1 MKFSVFSLAPLV
13 FSALLLQ
20 ATPIVAAEEDHA
32 HEDEHGHEAE
42 KCACVAEEMGFA
54 MDCSDT
60 SAMMEALMVLKSSGC
75 NTDCSSPECQKN
87 WYIVQAHHDYCDEN
101 TMPNEIEDDFHDYD
115 EVCEPCDIQRAF
127 IEGAPM
133 CPTPN
138 CADDSGNEAYVTLV
152 ENDCATDCAS
162 DACRDAFFL
171 LVATHD
177 NCDHDALSV
186 SAEEGLHDFEDVCTM
201 HTCNSGD
208 GTDQLVCDEHH
219 DDEDDHGH
227 DHDHD
232 DHGHDDEDDEMMSTS
247 GAVAMKIFGVGTMLV
262 AAFGIMGA

>member
-1 MKFSVFSLAPLV
+1 MKFSIFSLAPLV

-20 ATPIVAAEEDHA
+20 ATPIVAAEEDHG
-32 HEDEHGHEAE
+32 HDDEHGHAAE
-42 KCACVAEEMGFA
+42 KCACMAEELGFA

-60 SAMMEALMVLKSSGC
+60 NAMMEALMVLKSSGC

-87 WYIVQAHHDYCDEN
+87 WYIVQTHHDYCDEN
-101 TMPNEIEDDFHDYD
+101 AMPNEIEDDFHDYD
-115 EVCEPCDIQRAF
+115 EVCESCDIKRAF
-127 IEGAPM
+127 VEGAAM

-138 CADDSGNEAYVTLV
+138 CADDSGNEAYVSLV
-152 ENDCATDCAS
+152 ENDCATDCAP
-162 DACRDAFFL
+162 DICRDAYFL

-186 SAEEGLHDFEDVCTM
+186 AAEEGLHDFEDVCAM
-201 HTCNSGD
+201 HLCNSGD
-208 GTDQLVCDEHH
+208 GTDQLVCDEHY

-227 DHDHD
+227 DSHD
-232 DHGHDDEDDEMMSTS
+232 DSHDSHDEDDKMSTS
-247 GAVAMKIFGVGTMLV
+247 SATGMTTFGAGTMLA